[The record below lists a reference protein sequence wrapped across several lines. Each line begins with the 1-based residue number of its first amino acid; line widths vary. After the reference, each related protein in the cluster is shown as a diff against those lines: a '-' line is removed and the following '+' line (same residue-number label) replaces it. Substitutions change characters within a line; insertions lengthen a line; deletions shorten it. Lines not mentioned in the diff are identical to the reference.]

1 MGFQKDFLWGTATA
15 AYQIE
20 GAAYEDGKG
29 LSIWDVYC
37 KEDGKSY
44 RGQTGD
50 VACDHYHR
58 YQEDVDL
65 MAQMGARAY
74 RLSLSWARILPNGI
88 GEVNRAGIDFYN
100 KLIDALLA
108 KNITP
113 MITLFH
119 WDLPY
124 ELEKRGSW
132 LNPESVQWFK
142 EYTETVI
149 RAFSDRVEYFITFNE
164 PQVFLGSGYRTGID
178 APGKKLSD
186 RDLVKMAHNIMLAH
200 GTAVQS
206 FRKLAPQCKVG
217 YAPTSGPAMPY
228 TNTPEDIE
236 AAKQMYFNIDPNNWT
251 FNVVWW
257 SDPVMLGRYP
267 EETEIF
273 KKFEKYLPE
282 NWREDLKIIS
292 EPVDFYGQNMYNG
305 NYYRMT
311 DGKPE
316 WIAQSVNSGKTTRG
330 WYVMPEVLYWGP
342 KFLYERY
349 HKPILITENGMACHD
364 VVSLDGKVHDPNRI
378 DFLHRYLRCLRQA
391 ADDGVEVMGYMLWTF
406 MDNFEWVWGYEQ
418 RFGIVY
424 VDFENQKRIPK
435 DSYYWYRDVIA
446 ENGENL

>member
-1 MGFQKDFLWGTATA
+1 MGFQNDFLWGTATA

-37 KEDGKSY
+37 KEEGKSY
-44 RGQTGD
+44 RGQSGD
-50 VACDHYHR
+50 IACDHYHR
-58 YQEDVDL
+58 YEEDVEL
-65 MAQMGARAY
+65 MAQMGAKAY
-74 RLSLSWARILPNGI
+74 RFSLSWSRILPDGT
-88 GEVNRAGIDFYN
+88 GRVNQAGVDFYN
-100 KLIDALLA
+100 KLIDCLLA
-108 KNITP
+108 KNIFP

-132 LNPESVQWFK
+132 LNPDSVQWFN

-149 RAFSDRVEYFITFNE
+149 RAFGDRVKYFITFNE

-178 APGKKLSD
+178 APGKKFSD

-200 GTAVQS
+200 GVAVQT
-206 FRKLAPQCKVG
+206 FRKLAPYCKVG
-217 YAPTSGPAMPY
+217 YAPTSSPAIPY
-228 TNTPEDIE
+228 VNTSEDIK
-236 AAKQMYFNIDPNNWT
+236 AAKQVYFDIDPDNWT
-251 FNVVWW
+251 FNVSWW

-273 KKFEKYLPE
+273 KRFEKYLPE
-282 NWREDLKIIS
+282 NWKDDLKIIS

-305 NYYRMT
+305 NYWHMEN
-311 DGKPE
+311 GKPE

-378 DFLHRYLRCLRQA
+378 DYLHRYLRCLRQA
-391 ADDGVEVMGYMLWTF
+391 GDDGVEVMGYMLWTF

-424 VDFENQKRIPK
+424 VDFEHQQRIPK

-446 ENGENL
+446 QNGENL